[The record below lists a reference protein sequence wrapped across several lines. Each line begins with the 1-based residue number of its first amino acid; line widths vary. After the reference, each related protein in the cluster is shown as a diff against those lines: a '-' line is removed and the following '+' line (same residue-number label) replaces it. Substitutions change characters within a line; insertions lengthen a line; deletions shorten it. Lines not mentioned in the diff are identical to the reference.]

1 MKESKAMTIET
12 LIINAQNAGFQVDT
26 LYPYII
32 ISLTNRAV
40 SILEVATALNVSQS
54 KCSRSG
60 GSVLINL

>member
-1 MKESKAMTIET
+1 MTIET
-12 LIINAQNAGFQVDT
+12 LISTAESAGFIVNV

-40 SILEVATALNVSQS
+40 SILEVSYALGVPQS

>member
-1 MKESKAMTIET
+1 MTIET
-12 LIINAQNAGFQVDT
+12 LISNAQSAGFQVNV

-40 SILEVATALNVSQS
+40 SILEVATALNVPQS

>member
-1 MKESKAMTIET
+1 MNIET
-12 LIINAQNAGFQVDT
+12 LISNAQNAGFQVDT

-32 ISLTNRAV
+32 ISLTNRTV

-54 KCSRSG
+54 ICQSSN